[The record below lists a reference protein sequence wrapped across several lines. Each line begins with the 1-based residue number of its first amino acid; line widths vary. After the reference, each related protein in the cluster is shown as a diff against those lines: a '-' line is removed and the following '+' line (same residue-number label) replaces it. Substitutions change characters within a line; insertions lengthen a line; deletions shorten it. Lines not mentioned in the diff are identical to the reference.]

1 MIFDLNKKIEMPDPK
16 DALKGRDQS
25 LTVSPKHYVNGED
38 VQGPYPNDYKE
49 LKVAMGCFWGAE
61 KLFWQ
66 QVRKNLTALSWIRLE
81 SRVNHGIPDVLGTTE
96 EGIYFTVELK
106 VSKSNKVNMSPHQ
119 IAYHEE
125 RKNAPA
131 FILVK
136 SLLESSPRKYG
147 VYLYTSDQARELAV
161 RGLSLPAVYRSSPAQ
176 WPLVQEQLLLV
187 VRQRTKGH

>member
-1 MIFDLNKKIEMPDPK
+1 MAQP
-16 DALKGRDQS
+16 
-25 LTVSPKHYVNGED
+25 
-38 VQGPYPNDYKE
+38 
-49 LKVAMGCFWGAE
+49 E

-66 QVRKNLTALSWIRLE
+66 QVRKNLTAFSWIRLE

-106 VSKSNKVNMSPHQ
+106 VSKSNKVNLSPHQ

-136 SLLESSPRKYG
+136 SLLKDSPRKYG
-147 VYLYTSDQARELAV
+147 VHLYAPEQARELSV
-161 RGLSLPAVYRSSPAQ
+161 LGLSLPPLCLSSPVD
-176 WPLVQEQLLLV
+176 WSKVQGQLLFAI
-187 VRQRTKGH
+187 RQRIK

>member
-1 MIFDLNKKIEMPDPK
+1 MAQP
-16 DALKGRDQS
+16 
-25 LTVSPKHYVNGED
+25 
-38 VQGPYPNDYKE
+38 
-49 LKVAMGCFWGAE
+49 E

-66 QVRKNLTALSWIRLE
+66 QVRKNLTAFSWIRLE

-125 RKNAPA
+125 RKRAPA

-136 SLLESSPRKYG
+136 SLLKGSARKYEL
-147 VYLYTSDQARELAV
+147 YLYAPEQARELAV
-161 RGLSLPAVYRSSPAQ
+161 LGLSLSALYRSSSAD
-176 WPLVQEQLLLV
+176 WPLVQEQLALI
-187 VRQRTKGH
+187 VRQRTKGQWAE